1 MSAKKNVLLFYNAST
16 TMKRLQLIIL
26 YMYMGCGLACL
37 QAQSADKA
45 QKLFFD
51 QQYEEAH
58 DQYHA
63 LLRRSPKSALYNYRY
78 ARCCYELGDDSTAIR
93 YFEAAGERYP
103 LRDFYLG
110 ELYFNAYEF
119 DRAIEAY
126 RRYLP
131 SLEEDDERI
140 PTLHKKI
147 AQAEMAARF
156 LARVEDIAVVDSM
169 VVPKD
174 DFLTYYRIASEL
186 GTLQQERIAL
196 TDTTQADHVR
206 YTTQRQDRTYF
217 SDSIG
222 GYLKLF
228 TSYRLLDGWSRPTLL
243 PETVNASGNVNY
255 PFLMPDGV
263 TLYFASDGV
272 GSMGGYDIFITK
284 YMPATDQYLMPE
296 NVGMPFNSPYNDYM
310 MLVDEANGIGWFATD
325 RYQAEG
331 QVAIYLFVPNE
342 ATRVLRDADPAYI
355 RRAARLLTY
364 REAELHGGTVSSS
377 KSRRSTTE
385 ADDAFEFIITDRIVY
400 TRADQ
405 FRSSEAR
412 QAWQQLN
419 DLKKKQ
425 ESMKAELASLRQ
437 AYAQASDETGQATIA
452 PKILDLE
459 RRLQEQDAHL
469 HDLAQQARNAEIKV
483 LGE

>member
-1 MSAKKNVLLFYNAST
+1 
-16 TMKRLQLIIL
+16 MKRLLPTLLL
-26 YMYMGCGLACL
+26 YIPCLLASPVMR
-37 QAQSADKA
+37 AQSADKA

-51 QQYEEAH
+51 QQYEEAR
-58 DQYHA
+58 DQYRA

-93 YFEAAGERYP
+93 YFEAAGDRYP

-110 ELYFNAYEF
+110 ELYFDAYEF

-126 RRYLP
+126 AQYLP
-131 SLEEDDERI
+131 SLDEDDERI
-140 PTLHKKI
+140 PALRKKM
-147 AQAEMAARF
+147 ARAELAARF

-169 VVPKD
+169 VVSKD
-174 DFLTYYRIASEL
+174 DFLSYYRIASEL
-186 GTLQQERIAL
+186 GTLHQERIL
-196 TDTTQADHVR
+196 LPDSTLADQVR

-222 GYLKLF
+222 GCMRLF
-228 TSYRLLDGWSRPTLL
+228 TAFRLLDGWSHPTLL
-243 PETVNASGNVNY
+243 PEAVNASGNVNY

-263 TLYFASDGV
+263 TLYFASDGE

-284 YMPATDQYLMPE
+284 YMPATGQYLTPE

-342 ATRVLRDADPAYI
+342 ATRVLRAADPAYA
-355 RRAARLLTY
+355 RRAARLQAY
-364 REAELHGGTVSSS
+364 REANLHGGAASSS
-377 KSRRSTTE
+377 KTKHNATE
-385 ADDAFEFIITDRIVY
+385 TDDAFEFIITDRIVY

-405 FRSSEAR
+405 FRSPEAR
-412 QAWQQLN
+412 QAWQRLN

-425 ESMKAELASLRQ
+425 EKTRTELAGLRQ
-437 AYAQASDETGQATIA
+437 TYAQASDETEQAAIA
-452 PKILDLE
+452 PKILALE
-459 RRLQEQDAHL
+459 KRMQEQEAQM
-469 HDLAQQARNAEIKV
+469 HDLAQQVRNNEIKA